1 MPSDPPVSTARADFI
16 AGLGQMLPVI
26 LAAIPFALIF
36 GALAGDRGLPVS
48 GVALMSATVFAGGS
62 QVVAL
67 GMWSDPPALLAIAAT
82 TLLVNA
88 RHLFMSASISRSMGA
103 FSPGQ
108 RVLGLVLLTDET
120 WALAESRAARAP
132 LTPAFYFGL
141 AVPLYV
147 SWQFWTVLGSLVGA
161 LVDDPTALGLDFA
174 FAAIFIGL
182 LMGFRSTPGFVAV
195 AGAALLASAA
205 TSWLMPGAWSIA
217 VGAAAGVLTAVL
229 RAPPA
234 DGADPVAAAPVPE
247 ETP

>member
-1 MPSDPPVSTARADFI
+1 MPSASSLAAARADFI

-67 GMWSDPPALLAIAAT
+67 GMWSDPPALVAIAAT

-88 RHLFMSASISRSMGA
+88 RHLFMSASISRSMGT
-103 FSPGQ
+103 FSPLQ
-108 RVLGLVLLTDET
+108 RAIGLVLLTDET

-141 AVPLYV
+141 ALPLYV
-147 SWQFWTVLGSLVGA
+147 SWQFCTVAGALVGA
-161 LVDDPTALGLDFA
+161 LVADPAALGLDFA

-182 LMGFRSTPGFVAV
+182 LMGFRASPGFVAI
-195 AGAALLASAA
+195 AGASLVASAV
-205 TSWLMPGAWSIA
+205 TSWLVPGAWSIA

-229 RAPPA
+229 IARPET
-234 DGADPVAAAPVPE
+234 DAAPAGTE

>member
-1 MPSDPPVSTARADFI
+1 MAPSDTPLSSETPLSSARADFI
-16 AGLGQMLPVI
+16 AGLGHMLPVI

-88 RHLFMSASISRSMGA
+88 RHLFMSASISRRMDGY
-103 FSPGQ
+103 SPAG
-108 RVLGLVLLTDET
+108 RVAALVLLTDET

-132 LTPAFYFGL
+132 LTPAYYFGL
-141 AVPLYV
+141 ALPLYV
-147 SWQFWTVLGSLVGA
+147 NWLFWTTLGAVIGA
-161 LVDDPTALGLDFA
+161 LVDDPHALGLDFA

-182 LMGFRSTPGFVAV
+182 LMGFRAAPGFVLV
-195 AGAALLASAA
+195 AGSSLIASAA
-205 TSWLMPGAWSIA
+205 TAWLVPGAWSIA
-217 VGAAAGVLTAVL
+217 VGAAAGVATAAL
-229 RAPPA
+229 IAR
-234 DGADPVAAAPVPE
+234 PE
-247 ETP
+247 EGAP